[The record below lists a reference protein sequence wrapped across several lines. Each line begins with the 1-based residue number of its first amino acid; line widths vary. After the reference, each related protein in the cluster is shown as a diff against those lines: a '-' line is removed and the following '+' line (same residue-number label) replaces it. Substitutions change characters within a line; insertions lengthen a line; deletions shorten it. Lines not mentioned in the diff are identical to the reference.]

1 MYLEEAVF
9 KHLTCSQCSKYLSIS
24 PIKVYPDRSIKC
36 RCGKADDGGV
46 ESQLYNLI
54 IKDAIFPC
62 VNSFDGC
69 PEMRTLSTMSAH
81 EQTCRTEE
89 YSCQLCAAFV
99 GSASSLYF
107 HCKNSHPAQSLDNS
121 EFLVDVDKDG
131 RDIRYFYSSGRKLFF
146 ISGRYESSRSEIN
159 INLSYFGK
167 HFKGD
172 MKYTLR
178 FKTIEGTILYGS
190 KQYPCSIMHQEMAE
204 AIKYTVDTSNL
215 PKNILICTFDVYE
228 KPALVYN
235 EIPSIIGKIYTYLYR
250 GNVLRGPTSTQA
262 LRPLF

>member
-36 RCGKADDGGV
+36 GRCGKADDGGV

-99 GSASSLYF
+99 GSDPSSGYYLIKCPFHGLIDTFNCPTDQKELRLDFPAVFYF
-107 HCKNSHPAQSLDNS
+107 KNMTWSVFVKRKRCLTDLRRKIGIYLQWDNS
-121 EFLVDVDKDG
+121 FPDSDPIENCNVHVAF
-131 RDIRYFYSSGRKLFF
+131 RI
-146 ISGRYESSRSEIN
+146 ISVVASQTIN
-159 INLSYFGK
+159 RVV
-167 HFKGD
+167 GD
-172 MKYTLR
+172 MNLTTGQKCY
-178 FKTIEGTILYGS
+178 
-190 KQYPCSIMHQEMAE
+190 ANVDWD
-204 AIKYTVDTSNL
+204 AIAN
-215 PKNILICTFDVYE
+215 PKMGFVIDG
-228 KPALVYN
+228 
-235 EIPSIIGKIYTYLYR
+235 IINVEVLLKIYSCHKR
-250 GNVLRGPTSTQA
+250 MVKCEDCN
-262 LRPLF
+262 RPCVYC